1 MVNVLG
7 IILPSALVVLIGW
20 GAMRL
25 RMLSAEGARGLS
37 AYTFNVA
44 FSALLFRIMRDVRPQ
59 DLDVHVLLA
68 YFGAALLV
76 WALAMATGR
85 WVFGLGGPERTMMG
99 MASAVSNNGVL
110 GIPLVLSTWGEPG
123 LVPLLMIMAVHS
135 AILMSLCSVLMEWHR
150 GGDDGEGGGIGM
162 ARRLGRMM
170 LAVLSHPVVVAI
182 LAGLLWGVISRAL
195 GLDFPRVVEVA
206 LKWLGDSAVPCG
218 LFVLGVSLAG
228 IRLAGDLPQ
237 ILATT
242 AIKLGLQPLCV
253 WLLGRYVFGLQPLAA
268 AVITLTAAMPTAVN
282 VYIMADRYGVFQQRS
297 TSIVLVSTVCGVVTL
312 AGWLSFL
319 T

>member
-1 MVNVLG
+1 MVNVIG
-7 IILPSALVVLIGW
+7 IILPAALVVLVGW

-37 AYTFNVA
+37 NYTFNVA

-76 WALAMATGR
+76 WAIAMAVGR
-85 WVFGLGGPERTMMG
+85 FVFGLGGPERTIMG

-110 GIPLVLSTWGEPG
+110 GIPLVLTTWGEPG

-150 GGDDGEGGGIGM
+150 GGEGGIGK

-170 LAVLSHPVVVAI
+170 LAIVSHPVVVAI
-182 LAGLLWGVISRAL
+182 LAGLVWGMISRAL
-195 GLDFPRVVEVA
+195 GLGFPKAVEVA

-218 LFVLGVSLAG
+218 LFVLGASLAG

-242 AIKLGLQPLCV
+242 AIKLALQPLCV
-253 WLLGRYVFGLQPLAA
+253 WLLGRYVFDLQPLAA